1 MLQFIGRRL
10 LFAIPVLIGILVVTF
25 FLARA
30 IPGDPCKSI
39 LGEKATAEACER
51 FAENKGLN
59 EPLPIQFGIYMGD
72 VIQGDFGESI
82 RFSRPVSQMLIERMP
97 MTIELGMTALI
108 IALLIGIPLG
118 ILAAMKH

>member
-1 MLQFIGRRL
+1 MLQFIGRRI

-51 FAENKGLN
+51 FAEAKGLN
-59 EPLPIQFGIYMGD
+59 DPLPVQFGIYMGD
-72 VIQGDFGESI
+72 VAQGNFGDSI

-97 MTIELGMTALI
+97 LTIELGLTSTLR
-108 IALLIGIPLG
+108 
-118 ILAAMKH
+118 